1 VLTRARAIGTDGL
14 EITVDRGAEGI
25 TVRLR
30 GHVGIDSSPELRDR
44 LLGILRGQ
52 SAKAVI
58 VDLTNVPYV
67 DSSGIAT
74 LIEGLKIAR
83 NRDTMFWLQ
92 GLQGRLLHLFQITGL
107 LALFETN
114 GSGSTRSKPK
124 VS

>member
-1 VLTRARAIGTDGL
+1 M
-14 EITVDRGAEGI
+14 EDRVPLAKLGNCVGI
-25 TVRLR
+25 VVRLR

-58 VDLTNVPYV
+58 VDLTSVPYV

-83 NRDTMFWLQ
+83 NLNIMFCLR
-92 GLQGRLLHLFQITGL
+92 GLQGRLLHLFQVTGVFN
-107 LALFETN
+107 LFETK
-114 GSGSTRSKPK
+114 GRISASSPPK
-124 VS
+124 ES

>member
-1 VLTRARAIGTDGL
+1 MLTRSIAIGTDGL
-14 EITVDRGAEGI
+14 EITVDHGAGGI
-25 TVRLR
+25 VVRLR

-52 SAKAVI
+52 SAKALT

-74 LIEGLKIAR
+74 LIEALKIAR
-83 NRDTMFWLQ
+83 HRQTKFCLR
-92 GLQGRLLHLFQITGL
+92 GLQSSLLHLFQITGL
-107 LALFETN
+107 LTLFETN
-114 GSGSTRSKPK
+114 GCGNASSAPK

>member
-1 VLTRARAIGTDGL
+1 VLTQGIASATDGL
-14 EITVDRGAEGI
+14 EITVDHGTEGI
-25 TVRLR
+25 VVRLR

-44 LLGILRGQ
+44 LLGILRAQ
-52 SAKAVI
+52 SVKALI

-83 NRDTMFWLQ
+83 NRHTMFHLR

-114 GSGSTRSKPK
+114 GSGSTGSTPK